1 MTSIIRVVGCMSALA
16 SAAVLAQG
24 RGSGE
29 WTTSG
34 YDAQRTAWIRS
45 DARLT
50 KPAVQ
55 KGEFQFLWKAKF
67 DNDAR
72 QLNSLT
78 QPILLDRLI
87 GFRGFKAL
95 AFIGGSD
102 DRVFAIDTDLG
113 RPYWTSV
120 LNYSANTGGPPAPSW
135 DCPGGLIATPTRR
148 TTLAPSTFGGGGGG
162 GGRGVR
168 TGSAVGEPGKGATVL
183 SQMQP
188 SRGAA
193 PPPGRQGGGERVAAV
208 PFGGVDPVYA
218 LATDGMLHTLAA
230 SNGADQEPPVAFL
243 PASARP
249 SSLIWIDGTVYT
261 TTSNDCGAAPNAVWA
276 IDLTAT
282 EKKPVV
288 WKTGGA
294 SVAGTSGVALGT
306 QGDVYVSLGAKP
318 ARSTAGAMS
327 GDAPDADAVVVL
339 DGHTLRVKDWFSAPG
354 ADFNTSP
361 IVIHDKDR
369 DYVAAAGNDGK
380 LYLLDGKSVGGG
392 DHKTALFVTPNTR
405 PPAPAGRWRRGT
417 ATGRAGFSRP
427 PSAPRR
433 PPRSSRRTVS
443 RPTARSSR
451 SSWPIRAAR

>member
-183 SQMQP
+183 SAD
-188 SRGAA
+188 AA
-193 PPPGRQGGGERVAAV
+193 SCVARHRRPDVPGGGERVAAV
-208 PFGGVDPVYA
+208 PFGGVDPRLRA
-218 LATDGMLHTLAA
+218 GDATACSTPCREQRRRRTSRRCRSCRRAR
-230 SNGADQEPPVAFL
+230 
-243 PASARP
+243 RP
-249 SSLIWIDGTVYT
+249 SWLIWIDGIVYT

-276 IDLTAT
+276 IDLTA
-282 EKKPVV
+282 
-288 WKTGGA
+288 
-294 SVAGTSGVALGT
+294 
-306 QGDVYVSLGAKP
+306 
-318 ARSTAGAMS
+318 
-327 GDAPDADAVVVL
+327 
-339 DGHTLRVKDWFSAPG
+339 H
-354 ADFNTSP
+354 
-361 IVIHDKDR
+361 
-369 DYVAAAGNDGK
+369 
-380 LYLLDGKSVGGG
+380 
-392 DHKTALFVTPNTR
+392 
-405 PPAPAGRWRRGT
+405 
-417 ATGRAGFSRP
+417 
-427 PSAPRR
+427 
-433 PPRSSRRTVS
+433 
-443 RPTARSSR
+443 
-451 SSWPIRAAR
+451 